1 MTSTYGWF
9 SGIEGL
15 EVIEGKLQ
23 VLYSPP
29 TMDLLSLLSFHRP
42 HYDKQTMRFAS
53 QVASTG
59 TRKQNA
65 GCNIE
70 RYCTCSNP
78 RVSFPG
84 GLSP

>member
-1 MTSTYGWF
+1 MVGLCR
-9 SGIEGL
+9 IEGF

-23 VLYSPP
+23 MLYFPP
-29 TMDLLSLLSFHRP
+29 TMDLLSLAPFHWP
-42 HYDKQTMRFAS
+42 HYDKQPTRSAG

-70 RYCTCSNP
+70 RHRTCCKP
-78 RVSFPG
+78 RVSFPV